1 MPNTI
6 RTADAK
12 AAASAY
18 APSPGGSS
26 LTYGFIAV
34 SLLVLGLTI
43 FSAFYSVDLL
53 VYPAVLSAAV
63 LVAFVGGMVLRR
75 FRRRRHKQAF
85 AAEYASRTAP
95 VAPTP

>member
-6 RTADAK
+6 RTANAK

-18 APSPGGSS
+18 APAPNGSS

-34 SLLVLGLTI
+34 SLLVLSLAI

-53 VYPAVLSAAV
+53 VYPL
-63 LVAFVGGMVLRR
+63 LIGLGIIVAFAGGIGLRR
-75 FRRRRHKQAF
+75 FRRRRHKAAV
-85 AAEYASRTAP
+85 AAEYASRAQAP
-95 VAPTP
+95 R